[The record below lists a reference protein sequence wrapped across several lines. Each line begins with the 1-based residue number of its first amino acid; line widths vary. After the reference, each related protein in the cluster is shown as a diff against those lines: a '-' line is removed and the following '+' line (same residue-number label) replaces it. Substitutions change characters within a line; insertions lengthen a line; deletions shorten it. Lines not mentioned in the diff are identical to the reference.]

1 MSELDFWGVR
11 GVYVYVHVVV
21 YVHARDMILGPE
33 ATIRSLSPMST
44 NPAGFGQFSNNNY
57 MPGIGLPCAT
67 HFSSPGSLGGSS
79 VPTSTTNT
87 VSSCNSAVSSPIL
100 SPPGPPSSLFLNYG
114 GLPSA
119 QHIQTGF
126 TFTSPTQSYSLMGSP
141 PVSIMHGGLS
151 PHSQHLN
158 LHYHHHLGANPYLQ
172 TSAATTPS
180 TAPGVGVTWQHTVP
194 SSMPWVQTNSI
205 TPNPV
210 CFSDVMS
217 SSSIITGTDPK
228 PSCSCSPRRP
238 KRRGTDMYEEADM
251 FQMPPNKVCLS
262 EEKVAQQLQE
272 LSIDPNACLSR
283 NKSCGISS
291 EDKDRHMPYKH
302 PGNWRGIN
310 SEAESMTSN
319 EKTSKLSSMRNDGQ
333 SFKNVLP
340 RKLLQE
346 IIDEDENASSEKT
359 QRSLHIV
366 EDLSNDIL
374 APKTVLPRKILQEI
388 ISPPAPK
395 PCLDVVLWRPPDVL
409 ANVLKSSPEDT
420 LTTESM
426 SDSPSSGES
435 SLPKRALNLPDISLL
450 PFTATSISQTF
461 NDITFTAEDDDIMD
475 I

>member
-1 MSELDFWGVR
+1 
-11 GVYVYVHVVV
+11 
-21 YVHARDMILGPE
+21 MILGAE
-33 ATIRSLSPMST
+33 VTICSLSPMST
-44 NPAGFGQFSNNNY
+44 NPAGFGQFPNNNY
-57 MPGIGLPCAT
+57 MPGIGLPCAA
-67 HFSSPGSLGGSS
+67 HFSSMGGSS
-79 VPTSTTNT
+79 VPSSTTNT
-87 VSSCNSAVSSPIL
+87 VSSSYTSTVL
-100 SPPGPPSSLFLNYG
+100 SPPGPPLSLFLNYG

-141 PVSIMHGGLS
+141 PVSIMHAGIS

-158 LHYHHHLGANPYLQ
+158 MHYHHVGSNPYLQ
-172 TSAATTPS
+172 TSTATTPS

-251 FQMPPNKVCLS
+251 FQMPPSKVCLS
-262 EEKVAQQLQE
+262 EEKFAQQMQE
-272 LSIDPNACLSR
+272 LSIDPNSCLSR
-283 NKSCGISS
+283 NKSCGISNVGENKNLS
-291 EDKDRHMPYKH
+291 YTR
-302 PGNWRGIN
+302 PGNWRGIH
-310 SEAESMTSN
+310 SESN
-319 EKTSKLSSMRNDGQ
+319 IMISNDNTSKLSNIRTDSQ
-333 SFKNVLP
+333 PFKNVIP

-346 IIDEDENASSEKT
+346 IIDDDENQTSKKT

-388 ISPPAPK
+388 ISLPNPK

-409 ANVLKSSPEDT
+409 ANVVKSSSEGSVR
-420 LTTESM
+420 TENMRESQ
-426 SDSPSSGES
+426 PSGGGNNS
-435 SLPKRALNLPDISLL
+435 SKSALNLPDISLL
-450 PFTATSISQTF
+450 PDTANSLSHTF
-461 NDITFTAEDDDIMD
+461 NDITFSPEDDDVMD